1 MTTQIEALYK
11 RHYNHMLLTARTL
24 LGNDEEARDAVSDVF
39 TELLA
44 SGHPLRPELAESYL
58 LVSVRNRCMN
68 MLAHRRVV
76 KASEQLLSRDAEATS
91 YDEPPLDQVL
101 DYVDTGLT
109 DKTKH
114 VVKLRFLQKKKYNEI
129 ATDMGISR
137 VAVYKHL
144 SQGLRQLRAHF
155 SWYSAV
161 VALLLMLSSVALAF
175 FIRHQYS
182 APQPQ
187 PSATPAVSAT
197 APAPRQP
204 QSVHYEDAPLE
215 QILADV
221 AAYHRVQLRFLSADA
236 RRLRLHYDWHQAE
249 PLSSI
254 IATLSLFECISL
266 ELQQDTLYVR

>member
-137 VAVYKHL
+137 MAVYKHL

-161 VALLLMLSSVALAF
+161 VALLLMLSGVALAF

-187 PSATPAVSAT
+187 PSATLAVNAT

-221 AAYHRVQLRFLSADA
+221 AAYHRVQLRFLCADA